1 MTMEAIF
8 AWTEEGPE
16 GEGVITTILPFL
28 GNRLG
33 NLQSR
38 KLEVARQ
45 LRPLAE
51 AHQRASGHT
60 VRLVRYL
67 RDEVLEVID
76 DK

>member
-16 GEGVITTILPFL
+16 GEGVIATMLPFL
-28 GNRLG
+28 DNKIALLQNR
-33 NLQSR
+33 NLDLAQ
-38 KLEVARQ
+38 KF
-45 LRPLAE
+45 RPFAE

-67 RDEVLEVID
+67 RDEVLETID
-76 DK
+76 A

>member
-28 GNRLG
+28 SNRFA
-33 NLQSR
+33 NLQNR
-38 KLEVARQ
+38 NLDVAQ
-45 LRPLAE
+45 KLRPFAE

-67 RDEVLEVID
+67 RDEVLETID
-76 DK
+76 D